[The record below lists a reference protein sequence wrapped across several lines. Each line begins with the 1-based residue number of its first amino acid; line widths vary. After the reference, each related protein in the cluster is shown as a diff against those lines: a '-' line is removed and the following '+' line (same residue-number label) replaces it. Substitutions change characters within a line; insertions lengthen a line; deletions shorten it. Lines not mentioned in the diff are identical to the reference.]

1 MNFIQRDEYAL
12 FPCKCDPIHVGHI
25 VQIKRLLKTHKYVI
39 IDIYDYDSR
48 VMPVEEVEEVINE
61 VMCGCEMKRI
71 RFRTHKTSYAKSSYE
86 AIYIYHIVT
95 GNKAVY
101 NKLKKE
107 GFDVELAYNGVEGM
121 EKVQANPPDAIVLD
135 VMMPEKDGYEMCKEL
150 KADSDLCE
158 IPVLL
163 LTAVASHVTSTR
175 YSHAD
180 GMSTEADDYIAKPAS
195 AEEISQSIRSMLGM

>member
-1 MNFIQRDEYAL
+1 MTDKKRILVVDDEPD
-12 FPCKCDPIHVGHI
+12 FCSI
-25 VQIKRLLKTHKYVI
+25 VQGQL
-39 IDIYDYDSR
+39 
-48 VMPVEEVEEVINE
+48 E
-61 VMCGCEMKRI
+61 
-71 RFRTHKTSYAKSSYE
+71 
-86 AIYIYHIVT
+86 
-95 GNKAVY
+95 
-101 NKLKKE
+101 KE
-107 GFDVELAYNGVEGM
+107 GFEVELAYNGVEGM

-150 KADSDLCE
+150 KADSNLCD

-195 AEEISQSIRSMLGM
+195 AEAISQSIRQMLNI